1 MELGFSEP
9 RFSHLR
15 DGCWQ
20 PDEEA
25 SRLRL
30 HHLEKPRL
38 PPSPT
43 PSPSL
48 PSSLSGHCSVRTP
61 STASPGLVT
70 EAGAGP
76 GLSGTFVRSDR
87 PSL

>member
-1 MELGFSEP
+1 MELGFFEP

-25 SRLRL
+25 SGLGH
-30 HHLEKPRL
+30 HHLEKPGL

-43 PSPSL
+43 PSQGIAL
-48 PSSLSGHCSVRTP
+48 
-61 STASPGLVT
+61 
-70 EAGAGP
+70 
-76 GLSGTFVRSDR
+76 
-87 PSL
+87 